1 MLKLVVVVG
10 ELAAVVH
17 WSMVSPGFFFLQG
30 PPIKRS
36 DLGTR
41 GISSGGTQG
50 ITNLCLVVIVDD
62 YSREANGSIRARVCW
77 SYS

>member
-36 DLGTR
+36 DLGTH
-41 GISSGGTQG
+41 GISSGGTHG
-50 ITNLCLVVIVDD
+50 ITNPTC
-62 YSREANGSIRARVCW
+62 
-77 SYS
+77 